1 MKKTLLI
8 ILLCLTMTA
17 CAGLEQKKAGMA
29 EDLDSPEKAAL
40 LKQRVSEYWT
50 AFINKDYETTF
61 ALNDPFFR
69 ARSNKNAYIGKMGT
83 VLYYRFEIT
92 DVKIEGNVARV
103 KTRIVFSVPKAK
115 VSQLEF
121 KLPETTSETE
131 SLWIYVYDNWY
142 REHRPDVTDEGTA
155 EY

>member
-1 MKKTLLI
+1 MKKTLFI

-17 CAGLEQKKAGMA
+17 CAGLEQRKAGMS

-69 ARSNKNAYIGKMGT
+69 ARSNKNVYIGKMGT
-83 VLYYRFEIT
+83 VLYDRFEIT
-92 DVKIEGNVARV
+92 DIKIEGNVARV
-103 KTRIVFSVPKAK
+103 KTRIVFSVPNAK
-115 VSQLEF
+115 VSKLEF
-121 KLPETTSETE
+121 KLPETTSETD